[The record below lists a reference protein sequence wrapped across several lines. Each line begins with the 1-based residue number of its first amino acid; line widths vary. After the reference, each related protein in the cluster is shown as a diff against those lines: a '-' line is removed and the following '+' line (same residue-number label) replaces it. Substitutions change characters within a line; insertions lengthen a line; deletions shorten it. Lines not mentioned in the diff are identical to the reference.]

1 MIIFN
6 YNQMW
11 VHVKI
16 GGIVASE
23 IIAIHIRIRIRF
35 EDVRAY
41 SRAADRV
48 GGGVRRR
55 RGMG

>member
-1 MIIFN
+1 
-6 YNQMW
+6 MW